1 MEDSPED
8 SLAEQTLKG
17 LGKTSL
23 DSLSRL
29 HKSSIISESIGDFYE
44 ALENNRDRVMLV
56 LGQIV
61 GTLMKIGSVSEA
73 PSVDISEDEKGL
85 ILLAALLLLEYSN
98 IVIESVNADTTN

>member
-1 MEDSPED
+1 
-8 SLAEQTLKG
+8 
-17 LGKTSL
+17 
-23 DSLSRL
+23 
-29 HKSSIISESIGDFYE
+29 
-44 ALENNRDRVMLV
+44 MLV

-73 PSVDISEDEKGL
+73 PSVEISEDEKGL

>member
-1 MEDSPED
+1 
-8 SLAEQTLKG
+8 
-17 LGKTSL
+17 
-23 DSLSRL
+23 
-29 HKSSIISESIGDFYE
+29 
-44 ALENNRDRVMLV
+44 MLV